1 MNASHN
7 LSTYFSAMPQTPNT
21 ATPPPM
27 PGAAHSNV
35 DNVLEHEA
43 DIDHKFESQK
53 ALHALIEKG
62 KLLFSLIRD
71 YATGRYR
78 EAPYWVIGAAAFAL
92 LYVLSPIDLIP
103 DMIPGIGYLDDAA
116 VVALCL
122 KLIEVEL
129 TKYRRWKEGTKG
141 ATMEATVV
149 PV

>member
-1 MNASHN
+1 
-7 LSTYFSAMPQTPNT
+7 MPQTST
-21 ATPPPM
+21 QATPPPM
-27 PGAAHSNV
+27 PGTTHRNV
-35 DNVLEHEA
+35 DNVLEHEQ
-43 DIDHKFESQK
+43 DIDRKFESQK

-78 EAPYWVIGAAAFAL
+78 EAPYWVIGASAFAL

-122 KLIEVEL
+122 KLIEVEF
-129 TKYRRWKEGTKG
+129 TKYRRWKEGTK
-141 ATMEATVV
+141 ATTVEATVV